1 MMMVTR
7 IYKRKDK
14 NLRTFVGKQELFKRV
29 HYFLLK
35 QSGLSLKNRALVSFR
50 FYKNFKGS
58 KYSLTRVRN
67 RCLISSRSRSV
78 YRRFRLNRLTF
89 KHLVI
94 LGYLPGYGASS

>member
-1 MMMVTR
+1 MMVTL

-14 NLRTFVGKQELFKRV
+14 HLRKIVGKQELFKRI
-29 HYFLLK
+29 HYYLLK
-35 QSGLSLKNRALVSFR
+35 QPTLLLKNKALVNFR
-50 FYKNFKGS
+50 FYNFYKGS